1 MIEEYI
7 PEVKVLYCGRT
18 LSNEG
23 SFVEGKKRGQ
33 GFIADFAMLPCSSTV
48 EVGNL
53 IKLIEQGADGVL
65 VIACEKKRCQLLTG
79 SALAER
85 RIEYARSLL
94 DDVGIEPS
102 RICIVHG
109 QDLSVGD
116 LMALAGQIA
125 HDISTLGRNPVH
137 AVIGLSDN
145 GAKSKE

>member
-18 LSNEG
+18 LSDEG
-23 SFVEGKKRGQ
+23 HFAEGKKKGQ
-33 GFIADFAMLPCSSTV
+33 DFIADFAMMPCSSTV

-53 IKLIEQGADGVL
+53 IKLIEMGADGVL

-94 DDVGIEPS
+94 DEVGIEPS
-102 RICIVHG
+102 RICIVYG

-125 HDISTLGRNPVH
+125 RDIRTLGRNPVH

-145 GAKSKE
+145 GSKSKE